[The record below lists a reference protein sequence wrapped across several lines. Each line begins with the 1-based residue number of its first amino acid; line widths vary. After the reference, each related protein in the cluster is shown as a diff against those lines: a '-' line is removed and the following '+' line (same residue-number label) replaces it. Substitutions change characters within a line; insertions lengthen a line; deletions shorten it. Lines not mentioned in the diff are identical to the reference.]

1 MYPLAAAMVVDS
13 EVLRAELEQ
22 AFQSLAVRVVVDL
35 PEMPSEWSSFLD
47 RLDRM
52 KPDVVMLSMGRLASP
67 LEEVI
72 SAVRSTAARPAV
84 FILHTEA
91 DPEAILRALRAGASE
106 YLFPPIGQ
114 QLQAALERVART
126 REAATERTAPGGR
139 VAAFLSA
146 KGGCGAT
153 TIACHVALELP
164 RLIDAKV
171 LLADLD
177 LQAGLIGFLLK
188 NKSDYS
194 VADAVYNIQRL
205 DQSYWRGLVSNG
217 IPNVEFITAPSRPA
231 SKNLPPGHVKQVF
244 SFARTQYD
252 WTVLDLGRHVTALTL
267 TMLEMSD
274 EAYLVTTH
282 EIPALHQTKQLVQLL
297 LDSGYPRDRLRLVL
311 NRIPKRSDVTLDE
324 LESMLGIT
332 IFATLANDYQSLQEA
347 FTEGRMLDTS
357 SHLGRDLQRLAAKI
371 AGVDINKKKKFSLF
385 G

>member
-1 MYPLAAAMVVDS
+1 MYPLAAAVVVDS

-22 AFQSLAVRVVVDL
+22 AFQTLAVRVVVDL
-35 PEMPSEWSSFLD
+35 PEMPSEWPSLLE

-52 KPDVVMLSMGRLASP
+52 RPDVVLLNIGRLARP

-72 SAVRSTAARPAV
+72 ATLRSSAARPAV
-84 FILHTEA
+84 FVLHTEA

-106 YLFPPIGQ
+106 FLFPPMGQ
-114 QLQAALERVART
+114 QLEAALERLARA
-126 REAATERTAPGGR
+126 REASSERTAPGGK

-164 RLIDAKV
+164 RLTDSKV

-188 NKSDYS
+188 NKSEYS

-217 IPNVEFITAPSRPA
+217 IPNVEFIAAPTRPA
-231 SKNLPPGHVKQVF
+231 SKNLPPGHLKQVF

-252 WTVLDLGRHVTALTL
+252 WTVLDLGRHVTGLTL
-267 TMLEMSD
+267 TMLEMAD
-274 EAYLVTTH
+274 ETYLVTTH

-297 LDSGYPRDRLRLVL
+297 IESGYPKDRLRLVL
-311 NRIPKRSDVTLDE
+311 NRMPKRSDVTLDE

-332 IFATLANDYQSLQEA
+332 VFATLANDYQSLQEA

-357 SHLGRDLQRLAAKI
+357 SHLGRDLERLAAKI
-371 AGVDINKKKKFSLF
+371 AGVEIQKKKKFSLF